1 LDAEARRRA
10 AQNQNQQDDANNRSN
25 DEASAASPAAAT
37 PAISTSPAPATRG
50 RRAAAA
56 NSRDEE
62 ARKKEQ
68 KAIEKIKA
76 SKKFQKRKRGLD
88 SDDED
93 DLARAL
99 LERSAPLPG
108 QQENCENCGTR
119 FTVTT
124 YSRNG
129 PNGGLLCTPCS
140 KEVDKD
146 DAAKKKK
153 VKRASGGS
161 VGRRRQLQSNILD
174 GTYSLGAKSLMT
186 LCIETLAKNIDLA
199 EDFGDL
205 PSSIIDKIARKLS
218 KHRLLDPRTLS
229 LFLQPTTEEVLIYDG
244 AKLSSDD
251 FIRIFQTV
259 PGLKKLKVST
269 TSGSSCPPGRS
280 PFCSLSLLL
289 FLSIISFLL
298 LFPPSLSSFSFL
310 LLFASYFS
318 LLLYFCFIF
327 TFILSRNFP

>member
-1 LDAEARRRA
+1 
-10 AQNQNQQDDANNRSN
+10 
-25 DEASAASPAAAT
+25 
-37 PAISTSPAPATRG
+37 
-50 RRAAAA
+50 
-56 NSRDEE
+56 
-62 ARKKEQ
+62 
-68 KAIEKIKA
+68 
-76 SKKFQKRKRGLD
+76 
-88 SDDED
+88 
-93 DLARAL
+93 
-99 LERSAPLPG
+99 
-108 QQENCENCGTR
+108 
-119 FTVTT
+119 
-124 YSRNG
+124 
-129 PNGGLLCTPCS
+129 LLCTPCS

-146 DAAKKKK
+146 ETAKKKK
-153 VKRASGGS
+153 VKRASGGA

-269 TSGSSCPPGRS
+269 N
-280 PFCSLSLLL
+280 
-289 FLSIISFLL
+289 I
-298 LFPPSLSSFSFL
+298 
-310 LLFASYFS
+310 
-318 LLLYFCFIF
+318 
-327 TFILSRNFP
+327 